1 MMITKTEAYRGHTF
15 RMSDMLSYLIGQ
27 SGIDIPESRTME
39 GGGRAVGASDRG
51 KKRVLGQEHP
61 STLNQ
66 RTWRW

>member
-1 MMITKTEAYRGHTF
+1 MTTKTEAYRGHTF

-51 KKRVLGQEHP
+51 KKEGAG
-61 STLNQ
+61 SGASFYANQ

>member
-1 MMITKTEAYRGHTF
+1 
-15 RMSDMLSYLIGQ
+15 MSDMLSYLIGQ